1 MEREYQGRHAGV
13 LDKIP
18 ETVYSEPL
26 PKTKVADYDS
36 RMEWI
41 QKAAEKYHT
50 LMLSDTGRPF
60 LEKELAIIGGWSNSK
75 ADFKVGKDSNDG
87 KI

>member
-13 LDKIP
+13 LDKVL

-26 PKTKVADYDS
+26 ANTKVANYDS

-41 QKAAEKYHT
+41 NKAAEKYHR
-50 LMLSDTGRPF
+50 LMLNDKGRYF
-60 LEKELAIIGGWSNSK
+60 LEEELKIIAK
-75 ADFKVGKDSNDG
+75 
-87 KI
+87 